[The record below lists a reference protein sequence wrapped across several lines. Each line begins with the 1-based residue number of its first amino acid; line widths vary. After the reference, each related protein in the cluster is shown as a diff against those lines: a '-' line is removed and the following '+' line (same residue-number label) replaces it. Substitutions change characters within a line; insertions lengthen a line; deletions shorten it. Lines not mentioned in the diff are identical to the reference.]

1 MSCMYDLYTTYNYIH
16 IHIHIFINKNV
27 WMQNTLNQQMNLG
40 AKDFIEPFHPWSHLG
55 PRHAGWCWRHFDL
68 DSCKTVFLIKM

>member
-55 PRHAGWCWRHFDL
+55 PRHADGVGAILTLTAAKR
-68 DSCKTVFLIKM
+68 FLIKM